1 MKTKMEVEAE
11 CCAVGSVRE
20 FSSGFRKRTFVL
32 KDEVEGR
39 DGRKF
44 THLLA
49 VSLTKDNV
57 DLVNESYR
65 GRRLKVTCYA
75 ESREWHDPKTGE
87 TKYFTDVTA
96 TAVAPAGAAETP
108 PPAEPEVAE
117 DVATDEELPF

>member
-11 CCAVGSVRE
+11 CYFVGAVKE

-44 THLLA
+44 VHLLA
-49 VSLTKDNV
+49 VNLTKD
-57 DLVNESYR
+57 DADIVNESFR
-65 GRRLKVTCYA
+65 GRRLKVACYV

-87 TKYFTDVTA
+87 TKFFTDVTA
-96 TAVAPAGAAETP
+96 TAVAPVGAAETP
-108 PPAEPEVAE
+108 PPVVPEAS
-117 DVATDEELPF
+117 DDGATFEELPF